1 LTNASSKQRALGQQN
16 AQRERVFSQDLPF
29 SWLRLL
35 VGVASVA
42 FVLTD
47 VPRSGLGVS
56 KLEDYYSLLEPDFG
70 IASSTPWN

>member
-1 LTNASSKQRALGQQN
+1 
-16 AQRERVFSQDLPF
+16 
-29 SWLRLL
+29 LRLL

-70 IASSTPWN
+70 IASSTPWNYSVFRASKEVASNTSAHVRMEL